1 AGASGG
7 PGFREGSAG
16 ACLSPVPE
24 GIEDGSR
31 PVAFAG
37 AGFHDPLAPAQVPGR
52 AARSGRGPQAA
63 RRRSRTAA
71 GVSAG
76 QEVEYVLL
84 LGRRDLPTDG
94 VRDYAGLLAAELR
107 ARGAQAEVV
116 EADWG
121 RHGWRRALAQV

>member
-1 AGASGG
+1 A
-7 PGFREGSAG
+7 
-16 ACLSPVPE
+16 
-24 GIEDGSR
+24 
-31 PVAFAG
+31 AFAG
-37 AGFHDPLAPAQVPGR
+37 TGFHDPLAPAQVPGR
-52 AARSGRGPQAA
+52 AARSGGGPQAA

-71 GVSAG
+71 GVSAAG
-76 QEVEYVLL
+76 QQVEYVLL

-121 RHGWRRALAQV
+121 RHGWRRALAQVWRAAAGSGTDRWVLLQYTHLAWARHGFPLM